1 MSNKELEHAAFEAAR
16 ARYQAVGVDVEAA
29 LSTLANVPISLHC
42 WQGDDVAG
50 FESQGALTG
59 GIAATGNHPGKART
73 ADELRAD
80 LEQAFALLPGAHRL
94 SLHAIYADYDGPRV
108 PRDELEPVHFQRWID
123 WARTRGLGLDYNPT
137 CFSHPLA
144 ADGLTLSHPD
154 PAVRAFWIRHVQGS
168 RRIGAA
174 MGRALGTAAVTN
186 VWIPDG
192 TKDTPA
198 DRLAPRQRLMEALD
212 ACFEEALDP
221 AHNLDAVESKLF
233 GIGAES
239 YTVGSHEFY
248 MGYAAARGKLVCLDA
263 GHFHPTETL
272 ADKISAM
279 LLWFPEL
286 LLHVSRGV
294 RWDSDH
300 VVAFNDD
307 LQALMLELVRC
318 DALQR
323 VHIGLDYFDASINR
337 VAAWVIGT
345 RNARKALLAALLE
358 PRRLLLDLEAAGD
371 LAGRLAL
378 MEEMKLMPLGEVW
391 NEFCR
396 RQNVPVDGAWMPIVR
411 AYEKQVLAVR
421 G

>member
-123 WARTRGLGLDYNPT
+123 WARARGLGLDYNPT

>member
-123 WARTRGLGLDYNPT
+123 WARARGLGLDYNPT

-198 DRLAPRQRLMEALD
+198 DRLAPRQRLIEALD

>member
-1 MSNKELEHAAFEAAR
+1 MMSKNEHAVFEVAR
-16 ARYQAVGVDVEAA
+16 ERYQAVGVDVETA
-29 LSTLANVPISLHC
+29 LNTLASVPISLHC

-50 FESQGALTG
+50 FESKGELTG

-80 LEQAFALLPGAHRL
+80 LEQAYALLPGAHRL

-108 PRDELEPVHFQRWID
+108 PRDELAPVHFQRWID
-123 WARTRGLGLDYNPT
+123 WARARGLGLDYNPT

-144 ADGLTLSHPD
+144 ADGLTLAHPD

-198 DRLAPRQRLMEALD
+198 DRLAPRQRLVEALD
-212 ACFEEALDP
+212 ACFEEAIDP

-307 LQALMLELVRC
+307 LLALMQEIVRC
-318 DALQR
+318 DALRR

-358 PRRLLLDLEAAGD
+358 PRRLLGELEAAGD

-396 RQNVPVDGAWMPIVR
+396 RHNVPVDGAWMPVVR
-411 AYEKQVLAVR
+411 AYEKRVLATR